1 MKANLKVV
9 HVLQHSLPSLAG
21 YTIRA
26 DGILR
31 SQREMGIDA
40 IALTGALETGS
51 RPEEETINGVR
62 HLRTPRVDLPRSP
75 LREWTLYRAL
85 KRRLQDVI
93 EREQPD
99 IIHAHSPAYN
109 GLAAVQAARQAKI
122 GCVYEMRALWEDAAA
137 DRGKMKA
144 GSLLYRAARL
154 LENRVQSRAD
164 AVVTISEGLRDEVLR
179 QGVPRDKLFVVPNG
193 VSPER
198 FLPGPRD
205 ARLAAS
211 LGWSD
216 HLVFGFIG
224 SLFNYEG
231 VEDLLEA
238 APGVLARFPKV
249 RFLVV
254 GGGEREQQVKEKAA
268 SWTSGEVVWRPRVSH
283 DTVRAFYSLVDCF
296 VYPRRSIRLT
306 ELVTPLKPLEAM
318 AMEKCV
324 VASDVGGHREMIADE
339 RTGLLYRPGDTAALV
354 DCLSRLAAD
363 AGLRRRLG
371 AEGRQFVLAERTWK
385 AVSAGYEAVYQH
397 ALSGRPR
404 RPAAPAEQNA

>member
-31 SQREMGIDA
+31 SQREMDIDA
-40 IALTGALETGS
+40 LALTGALENGS
-51 RPEEETINGVR
+51 QLHEETINGVR
-62 HLRTPRVDLPRSP
+62 YLRTPPVDLPRSP
-75 LREWTLYRAL
+75 LREWALYRAL
-85 KRRLQDVI
+85 KKRLQHVI
-93 EREQPD
+93 EREEPD

-109 GLAAVQAARQAKI
+109 GLAAVRAARQAKI
-122 GCVYEMRALWEDAAA
+122 ACVYEMRALWEDAAA
-137 DRGKMKA
+137 DRGKMRT
-144 GSLLYRAARL
+144 GSLLYRAARSF
-154 LENRVQSRAD
+154 ENRVQLRAN
-164 AVVTISEGLRDEVLR
+164 AVVTISQGLRDEVIR
-179 QGVPRDKLFVVPNG
+179 QGLPPGKVFVIPNG

-205 ARLAAS
+205 FRLAAS

-238 APGVLARFPKV
+238 APGVLARFPKA
-249 RFLVV
+249 RFLIV

-268 SWTSGEVVWRPRVSH
+268 RWTNGEVVWRPRVAH
-283 DTVRAFYSLVDCF
+283 DTVRGFYSLVDCF

-324 VASDVGGHREMIADE
+324 VASDVGGHREMIANE

-363 AGLRRRLG
+363 PELRRRLG
-371 AEGRQFVLAERTWK
+371 DEGRQFVLAERTWK
-385 AVSAGYEAVYQH
+385 SVSAGYAAVYQH
-397 ALSGRPR
+397 ALSGSRR
-404 RPAAPAEQNA
+404 RPASPAEQKA